1 MILLEEK
8 NVIFLHGKSIN
19 FPFEIQI
26 SRSSLFQPMGEVK
39 FNLIKEIN
47 TIRITDAIAAGYCF
61 SAYLL
66 AGPLLNMVW
75 SCTCVRKVWLFSSL
89 T

>member
-39 FNLIKEIN
+39 FNLIKAIN

-66 AGPLLNMVW
+66 AGPLLNLLIL
-75 SCTCVRKVWLFSSL
+75 TCNDVQRKSTGVI
-89 T
+89 